1 MKINIQEVAAFIN
14 AQGPDTK
21 VYLRADSERILVDD
35 RYVVDYMLVVVVHI
49 NGCNGAKVFG
59 EIQRE
64 QAFDKD
70 LSKPKT
76 RLITEVYKVANLYLE
91 LEPLIAHD
99 ISIHLDL
106 NPSDLY
112 GSSCVISEAVGY
124 IKGVCGI
131 QPKVKPEAWAASS
144 VSDQLKRILC

>member
-1 MKINIQEVAAFIN
+1 MKINIKEVADFIN
-14 AQGPDTK
+14 RQGPDTK
-21 VYLRADSERILVDD
+21 VYLGADSERILVDD

-49 NGCNGAKVFG
+49 NGRNGAKVFG
-59 EIQRE
+59 EVQRE

-76 RLITEVYKVANLYLE
+76 RLITEVYKIASLYLE

-99 ISIHLDL
+99 MSIHLDL

-131 QPKVKPEAWAASS
+131 EPKVKPEAWAASICA
-144 VSDQLKRILC
+144 DRLKSL